1 MQPVKRERCAQREK
15 DFPTTRKNMS
25 GTQEDLGGIGWES
38 QHIHKG
44 THSYGILT
52 YITVHVYFSLKIDLG
67 IQ

>member
-15 DFPTTRKNMS
+15 DFPTAHRNMS

-44 THSYGILT
+44 AHCWGILK
-52 YITVHVYFSLKIDLG
+52 YIAVHVCFSLKIGLG